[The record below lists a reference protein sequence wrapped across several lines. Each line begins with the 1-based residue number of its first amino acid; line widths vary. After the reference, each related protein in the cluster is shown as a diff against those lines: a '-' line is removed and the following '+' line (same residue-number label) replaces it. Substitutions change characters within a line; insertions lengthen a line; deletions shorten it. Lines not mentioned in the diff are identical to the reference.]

1 MPLHCTKTS
10 KNLSWKHWK
19 MAVFSH

>member
-10 KNLSWKHWK
+10 KNLYWKHWK